1 MNRTEKTT
9 VVESLTERFKATPH
23 VILADYK
30 GLTAGQATE
39 LRRKIR
45 VVGGTYMVLK
55 NRLARRGAEGTA
67 VAKIADRLKGT
78 CGLAA
83 HASDP
88 VALAK
93 VVSEFSKDNPQLR
106 LVACVVDAKEVYG
119 AEGIKTAGDAPGPAG
134 VARPAVGPHQHAG
147 DPARPAR
154 STRRPARWRGPW
166 TPGARSSKAGRS
178 SLVSLFKKR
187 TAVTAGSN
195 GGFGPWLTCSR
206 LLRT

>member
-1 MNRTEKTT
+1 VNRTEKTT
-9 VVESLTERFKATPH
+9 AVESLADRFRATPH

-55 NRLARRGAEGTA
+55 NRLARRGSEGTS

-83 HASDP
+83 HATDP

-93 VVSEFSKDNPQLR
+93 VVSEFAKDNPQFR
-106 LVACVVDAKEVYG
+106 LVACVVDAKDVYE
-119 AEGIKTAGDAPGPAG
+119 AEGIKQLATLPGRQELRAQLLALVNTPATQLVRLLNTPAG
-134 VARPAVGPHQHAG
+134 QMARAI
-147 DPARPAR
+147 DARR
-154 STRRPARWRGPW
+154 EKLE
-166 TPGARSSKAGRS
+166 GAAI
-178 SLVSLFKKR
+178 
-187 TAVTAGSN
+187 
-195 GGFGPWLTCSR
+195 
-206 LLRT
+206 